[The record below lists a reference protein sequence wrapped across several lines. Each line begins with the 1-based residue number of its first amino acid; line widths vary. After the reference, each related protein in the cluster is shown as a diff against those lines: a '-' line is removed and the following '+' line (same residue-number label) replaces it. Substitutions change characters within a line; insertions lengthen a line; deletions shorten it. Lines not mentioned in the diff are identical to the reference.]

1 MSVVETFLAAG
12 PAAGA
17 RRDAIAGDASR
28 RRYERLHRPDQPPAI
43 LMDGRAEP
51 QEALDRFVRLARW
64 LRDAGLA
71 APGILQLDADARLAV
86 IEDLGPTSLA
96 DLLDAGPN
104 EEAIL
109 GAVDVLAT
117 LDRMD
122 PPDGLDALTPE
133 RGAEMLKP
141 LDWHTDGAATRLAG
155 PVRDAM
161 ARLCPPPDRLALR
174 DFHAA
179 NVIWREDRVGSD
191 RVGLLDFQDAILAP
205 PGYDLVSLLR
215 DARRPLDPA
224 TDRTARQ
231 RFQQET
237 GQPDL
242 GPALA
247 MLGLQRNLR
256 ILGIFS
262 RLAKRDGRSDYLR
275 FVPIT
280 VGHLAADLAHPAL
293 AEVARVVHEV
303 LPDLQ
308 DAAP

>member
-28 RRYERLHRPDQPPAI
+28 RRYERLHRPDKSPAI

-96 DLLDAGPN
+96 DLLEAGPH

-109 GAVDVLAT
+109 AAVDVLAA
-117 LDRMD
+117 LDGMD

-133 RGAEMLKP
+133 RGAEMLEP
-141 LDWHTDGAATRLAG
+141 LDWHIDGAATRLAG

-224 TDRTARQ
+224 IDARARE
-231 RFQQET
+231 RFMKAT
-237 GQPDL
+237 GLPDL

-247 MLGLQRNLR
+247 VLGLQRNLR
-256 ILGIFS
+256 ILGIFA
-262 RLAKRDGRSDYLR
+262 RLARRDGRDGYLR
-275 FVPIT
+275 FLPVT
-280 VGHLAADLAHPAL
+280 RAHLAADLAHPAL
-293 AEVARVVHEV
+293 EGLARKVHEV
-303 LPDLQ
+303 LPDLRT
-308 DAAP
+308 AP